1 MAISPAVLEVERK
14 FTYKSD
20 VEDVLQA
27 LGATLQ
33 GQLLFRDTY
42 YDTMDLRLTLCDH
55 WLRNRQGSWEFKLP
69 FSPHESGRSS
79 NPVTQ
84 YQELTQKKEII
95 AAVGELLGCT
105 PLSEGMEAL
114 VAELGLQAFAS
125 YVTDRRSYVVPREGL
140 HVDLDE
146 ADFGFA
152 VGEVEKVVATAEEVP
167 EALER
172 INHFCVQLG
181 VTGVKKVPGKMTTY
195 LRQYRPEHY
204 QKLKEAH
211 VL

>member
-1 MAISPAVLEVERK
+1 MATSLAVLEVERK
-14 FTYKSD
+14 FIYSSD
-20 VEDVLQA
+20 VEDMLQT

-33 GQLLFRDTY
+33 GRLLFRDTY
-42 YDTMDLRLTLCDH
+42 YDTVDLHLTLNDH
-55 WLRNRQGSWEFKLP
+55 WLRDRQGSWELKLP
-69 FSPHESGRSS
+69 FSLHGGDKSS

-84 YQELTQKKEII
+84 YQELTREKEII
-95 AAVGELLGCT
+95 AAVGEVLGCT

-114 VAELGLQAFAS
+114 VAELRLQAFAS
-125 YVTDRRSYVVPREGL
+125 YVTDRKSYEVPREGL

-152 VGEVEKVVATAEEVP
+152 VGEVEKVVSTAEEVP

-172 INHFCVQLG
+172 INHFCSQLG
-181 VTGVKKVPGKMTTY
+181 VTSVKKVPGKMTTY
-195 LRQYRPEHY
+195 LHQYRPEHY